1 MKYMDEAIT
10 ELDNMDGLISTYK
23 IHLNVWYPYFSYYSN
38 KLTIVSGCQ
47 R

>member
-1 MKYMDEAIT
+1 MKFMDSALA

-23 IHLNVWYPYFSYYSN
+23 IHLNVCYTYNPLS
-38 KLTIVSGCQ
+38 LTHSPQ